1 MRYSWREV
9 DFEEG
14 LAVPSFRPL
23 LLLPLVLA
31 AVLVPGSANS
41 AAKGITLTA
50 TVGPGFTIR
59 LVDANNNPVRQLDA
73 GDYSITIKNL
83 SPTQEHNFHLT
94 GPGVN
99 KASAFDNVT
108 VTWDVTLV
116 NGTYNFKCDAHP
128 TIMKGSFHVGPLP
141 PAAKKLNGKVGPK
154 RTIWL
159 KTASGSA
166 VKTLKAGAYKIAV
179 RDATKTDNF
188 HLVGPGVNK
197 KTGVKFRGAVT
208 WTLKLK
214 AGKHTFRSDA
224 HKKLRRAFMVTPAA

>member
-1 MRYSWREV
+1 MRYSWRDV

-14 LAVPSFRPL
+14 LTVPSFRPL

-41 AAKGITLTA
+41 APKGIALTA
-50 TVGPGFTIR
+50 TVGPGFSIR
-59 LVDANNNPVRQLDA
+59 LVDASGGVVRQLDA

-83 SPTQEHNFHLT
+83 SPAQEHNFHLI
-94 GPGVN
+94 GPGVD

-141 PAAKKLNGKVGPK
+141 PAPKKLNAKVGPK
-154 RTIWL
+154 RTISL
-159 KTASGSA
+159 KTASGVV
-166 VKTLKAGAYKIAV
+166 VKKLKAGSYKIAV
-179 RDATKTDNF
+179 RDATKSDNF